1 MADSGKKTIMQSMTQ
16 SAIEAQSAA
25 ENERAKK
32 KSVKVIKADDMS
44 PETKTLPD
52 ETRPTPKG
60 IGKSE
65 NDMGP
70 TNPGDEMLK
79 GAKLSYEA
87 NKQRMEMEKAMLKGA
102 SMGGMGAM
110 QAKKKG
116 GVIKDL
122 KKAGFYDAKKDKAKR
137 LDIINKVTTKPQRIE
152 MVDKVFSAK
161 KMAKGGTASSRAD
174 GCAVRGKTKA

>member
-1 MADSGKKTIMQSMTQ
+1 MTQ

-116 GVIKDL
+116 GKITAANYDKEYG
-122 KKAGFYDAKKDKAKR
+122 KIYRKA
-137 LDIINKVTTKPQRIE
+137 V
-152 MVDKVFSAK
+152 K